1 MKTFKKILLAFS
13 CLLSLFLMV
22 GCSTLTEEEKE
33 EQRKLKT
40 EYEMIGKEYIQNS
53 LKDKYGQDFEV
64 YNIKVKQSKGSFF
77 HTSSGKY
84 IPSMSA
90 KASYNNQEID
100 VFASIRDG
108 DRICYD
114 NYQKQEILK
123 DFNDYIYNL
132 YNIKPKITWANLFV
146 DIDDFGESFG
156 MNSLKYNGNIEE
168 YIKTK
173 SKEIDVLLI
182 YDELV
187 DISKLNDSISYLFNN
202 TNKFYIL
209 TSSNF
214 NNENANKLMSN
225 NKINHFLPY
234 IKNYL
239 CFKDGEISF
248 IENNLKEHKYF
259 YYMGENEAFD
269 LLHLKNVNIHI
280 DMWKDSV
287 DYMDSYNRVSEWF
300 WAEPDS
306 TFYLKAEHIKNYS
319 LTKKYY
325 IFSKFKDENGN
336 YVLNYEEIN
345 NLYSNYIVFDS
356 QNEGW
361 FTICEY
367 NS

>member
-1 MKTFKKILLAFS
+1 
-13 CLLSLFLMV
+13 
-22 GCSTLTEEEKE
+22 
-33 EQRKLKT
+33 
-40 EYEMIGKEYIQNS
+40 
-53 LKDKYGQDFEV
+53 
-64 YNIKVKQSKGSFF
+64 
-77 HTSSGKY
+77 
-84 IPSMSA
+84 MSA

-173 SKEIDVLLI
+173 NKEIDVLLI
-182 YDELV
+182 YDEMI

-269 LLHLKNVNIHI
+269 LLCLKNVNIHI

-306 TFYLKAEHIKNYS
+306 TFYLKADYIKNYS

-336 YVLNYEEIN
+336 YILNYEEIN